1 MKVIVRVYGTLRKR
15 FPDYQEGQGVEIHV
29 PNDAT
34 TQDLLDRLKI
44 PESLGPVVAMEGRI
58 IKPDDNIIQGEDIRI
73 FQTIHGG

>member
-1 MKVIVRVYGTLRKR
+1 
-15 FPDYQEGQGVEIHV
+15 VEIHV